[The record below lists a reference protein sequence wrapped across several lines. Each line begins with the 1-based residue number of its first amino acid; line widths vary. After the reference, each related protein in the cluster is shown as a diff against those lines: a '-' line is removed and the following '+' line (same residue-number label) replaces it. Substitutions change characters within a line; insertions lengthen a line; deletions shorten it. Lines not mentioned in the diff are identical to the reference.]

1 MSKSSMNSTEI
12 KHALMSYFRFKRQWI
27 CASECMNN
35 DVMVDTKKAI
45 LDVEVKISKSDL
57 WRGEAIKPK
66 HNKYKT
72 IGKVEPNKPTWWKNY
87 TPNKFYICTPPELNK
102 EAIKWVKATNS
113 KYGIIIC
120 TKTGFYPY
128 DIFISKSA
136 QILHK
141 RYSESLGASIAK
153 RVCSENIGLIG
164 KLLLE
169 KK

>member
-1 MSKSSMNSTEI
+1 MSKDKIAALEI
-12 KHALMSYFRFKRQWI
+12 KHALMYYFRFKRQWI

-45 LDVEVKISKSDL
+45 LDIEVKISKSDL
-57 WRGEAIKPK
+57 WIGEELKIKHK
-66 HNKYKT
+66 RYKSIVKDKPLWWRNT
-72 IGKVEPNKPTWWKNY
+72 I
-87 TPNKFYICTPPELNK
+87 PNKFYICTPPELNK
-102 EAIKWVKATNS
+102 EAIKWVKEVNP

-136 QILHK
+136 LKLHK
-141 RYSESLGASIAK
+141 NYSVSLRVAIGK

-164 KLLLE
+164 NLLE
-169 KK
+169 KSNEL